1 MRKNK
6 FFKILLAT
14 MILIVTFIAGH
25 ENPEIINNTK
35 KLFLTFNNL
44 DKKSAKQKT
53 QKKEAVKFETVI
65 DANSFKF
72 RYENILSFE
81 EKTASLIFEDTK
93 ADSYKIFTQSGFLID
108 KKKQKLNMPENFY
121 TDQDGGIKSAFKID
135 DDYYVLFSQKEGNCF
150 FASIIK
156 LANKEK
162 IIKSKCIPDSQNI
175 NFAGLGGAYIF
186 KDDKLLI
193 SIGTP
198 THISD
203 VIDLLSQNEDSIFG
217 KIISFEIEDLKKKKP
232 KS

>member
-108 KKKQKLNMPENFY
+108 KK
-121 TDQDGGIKSAFKID
+121 
-135 DDYYVLFSQKEGNCF
+135 
-150 FASIIK
+150 
-156 LANKEK
+156 NK
-162 IIKSKCIPDSQNI
+162 N
-175 NFAGLGGAYIF
+175 
-186 KDDKLLI
+186 
-193 SIGTP
+193 
-198 THISD
+198 
-203 VIDLLSQNEDSIFG
+203 
-217 KIISFEIEDLKKKKP
+217 
-232 KS
+232 